1 MRPLNRF
8 GRFRAP
14 WFQAQVPVIRAGVP
28 DVFPR
33 PPSLPHI
40 CFQLALPRPVS
51 RPATS
56 PFYGLAP
63 VSPGRV
69 LWSAR
74 YPCLVSAESA
84 PPGHQPGSRN
94 GLLSGRGFPRDDSRF
109 PPRNFHL
116 AVLSAHSGR
125 VTLFRGVTHGY
136 AQVSILPLL
145 SKAQQSFLTP
155 YRGQDPDEHR
165 WTRVL
170 NLLRRLWALTSTR
183 TVSGLLR
190 SIAAVTLRPAGSAGY
205 PCLFA

>member
-1 MRPLNRF
+1 MRPLKRF

-14 WFQAQVPVIRAGVP
+14 WFQAQVPVIRVRVLCRVSTTSVA
-28 DVFPR
+28 F
-33 PPSLPHI
+33 
-40 CFQLALPRPVS
+40 S
-51 RPATS
+51 RPLSARASLTCLQACDMAFS
-56 PFYGLAP
+56 GLP
-63 VSPGRV
+63 VSPGDV

-74 YPCLVSAESA
+74 YPCLVSAESV
-84 PPGHQPGSRN
+84 PPGHQPGSRD

-109 PPRNFHL
+109 PPRDFHL

-145 SKAQQSFLTP
+145 SRAQQSFLTP

-165 WTRVL
+165 WARVL
-170 NLLRRLWALTSTR
+170 NLLRRLCALTSTR

-205 PCLFA
+205 PCLCA